1 MSEGN
6 TVEPVQVPITGTLDL
21 HGFLPA
27 EVKELVD
34 EYLSTCL
41 EMGIPQ
47 GRIIHGKG
55 IGTLREIV
63 HSQLRKNPS
72 VQSFALGDGN
82 SGGWG
87 ATSFALKMNN
97 D

>member
-1 MSEGN
+1 
-6 TVEPVQVPITGTLDL
+6 
-21 HGFLPA
+21 
-27 EVKELVD
+27 
-34 EYLSTCL
+34 
-41 EMGIPQ
+41 MGIPQ